1 MANFSCFFLF
11 FLVLYFANS
20 YSKAQS
26 VPAIYVFGDSL
37 VDVGNNKHLPL
48 SLLRADLPH
57 NGVDYPGGKPTG
69 RFSNGKNSADFLAE
83 KLGLTTAPPYLS
95 QPNDVF
101 VKGVNFASGGAGIFN
116 ATNEDVI
123 KQTIPLP
130 IQLGYFSL
138 VHQRLVKQ
146 LGTAS
151 AQEHLSKSLFPVVIG
166 SNDLINFSKSKNTPQ
181 QFVNLMVSSLKEV
194 LKGLHGLGARKF
206 LVVGTSPI
214 GCAPKQRFQSTT
226 NECNAEVNSLSK
238 NYNQGLQS
246 MLQDLKSELKDMH
259 YSYLD
264 TYSIFTNFMDNPTT
278 YGFNETKAACC
289 GLGKLKARVPCTP
302 VSEYCSNRSNHVFWD
317 IYHPTQTT
325 AHTFIN
331 ILFSDSRECVTPVTI
346 QQLIAI

>member
-20 YSKAQS
+20 YSKAQA
-26 VPAIYVFGDSL
+26 VPAMYVFGDSL

-57 NGVDYPGGKPTG
+57 NGVDYPGRKPTG

-246 MLQDLKSELKDMH
+246 
-259 YSYLD
+259 
-264 TYSIFTNFMDNPTT
+264 DNPTT

-325 AHTFIN
+325 AHTFID
-331 ILFSDSRECVTPVTI
+331 ILFSDSREYVTPVTI